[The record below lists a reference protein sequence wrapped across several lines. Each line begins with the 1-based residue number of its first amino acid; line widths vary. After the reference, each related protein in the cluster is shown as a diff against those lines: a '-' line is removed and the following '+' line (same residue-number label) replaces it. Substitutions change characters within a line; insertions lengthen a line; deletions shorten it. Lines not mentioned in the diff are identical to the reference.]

1 MMNKKINI
9 LIVLISFL
17 FAQNSLLSLHGFGE
31 YLSTYDASSLS
42 LGESR
47 LFSTNFNGLTL
58 TSSSSLSNFNS
69 SHLAMTVAFNEY
81 NAQKLDK
88 VNSNIIHFLS
98 YTFPVSKKSVFSLG
112 MNPLFRTN
120 VSIQEPS
127 FQIFGADQSPID
139 TDNDGTNDPVAY
151 NTNYKFSGGISEFH
165 GSFSSMIGNNFNLG
179 LRFSKIFGS
188 SKRSSDLRFYEINY
202 NQNGQIQDYELY
214 SIQNSINN
222 YEYSS
227 YNYTLD
233 FRFSIP
239 IIKINNEFVL
249 IYGKSQKMNV
259 EIDFNESS
267 DKQSFSSLN
276 QMLNRGFGF
285 KFNLLNNL
293 GLIFEVNDIESYK
306 SDPLLNIFNNDF
318 PDIFSGHFGIFSKIN
333 NPNNTSSDGF
343 DLRAGICFKKYYLDD
358 KDIIDLGI
366 TFGFGLNYLKNN
378 SLNLGFKFGERKSDF
393 YNLHDEK
400 YFKLYIT
407 LISAEE
413 WFIKKRK

>member
-1 MMNKKINI
+1 MINKKINS
-9 LIVLISFL
+9 LVFFISFL
-17 FAQNSLLSLHGFGE
+17 VAQNSLLSLHGFGE

-47 LFSTNFNGLTL
+47 LFSTNFNGLAL
-58 TSSSSLSNFNS
+58 TSSSSFSKFNS
-69 SHLAMTVAFNEY
+69 SHLAMTVAFNEHDI
-81 NAQKLDK
+81 KKIDK
-88 VNSNIIHFLS
+88 VNSNIIQFLS
-98 YTFPVSKKSVFSLG
+98 YTFPISKKSVFSLG
-112 MNPLFRTN
+112 MNPLFRSE

-127 FQIFGADQSPID
+127 YQIFGADQSPVD
-139 TDNDGTNDPVAY
+139 TDNDGINDPVAY
-151 NTNYKFSGGISEFH
+151 NTNYEFSGGISEFH
-165 GSFSSMIGNNFNLG
+165 GSFSSIIGNNFNLG

-188 SKRSSDLRFYEINY
+188 SKRSSDLKFYEINY

-214 SIQNSINN
+214 SVQNSINN

-239 IIKINNEFVL
+239 SIKINNEFAL
-249 IYGKSQKMNV
+249 IYAESQKMKV

-267 DKQSFSSLN
+267 EKQSFHSLN
-276 QMLNRGFGF
+276 GMLNRGFGF
-285 KFNLLNNL
+285 KFDLLNDL
-293 GLIFEVNDIESYK
+293 GLIFEVNDIRSYK

-318 PDIFSGHFGIFSKIN
+318 PDIFSTHLGIFSRIN
-333 NPNNTSSDGF
+333 NPNNANSDGF
-343 DLRAGICFKKYYLDD
+343 DLRTGICLKKYYLDY
-358 KDIIDLGI
+358 KDIIDLGV
-366 TFGFGLNYLKNN
+366 TFGFGLNYLNNN
-378 SLNLGFKFGERKSDF
+378 SLNIGFKFGERKSDF